1 MQLVLCNNR
10 ILTYGENFISLAGIV
25 INTETGKKYEN
36 ATIAECDCIPSDI
49 KDVGYEYHAGTFV
62 PCAPYGK
69 GSRNGNIP
77 VVCNED
83 CKAVKDSGIPFSQV
97 GEIFEIPYT
106 GNNESSLT
114 LPYDFPK
121 TPRIIY
127 LSGNGITGVV
137 FVASGIGYYADNNL
151 TALSSTTTFVHI
163 PLKVRM
169 NGTKAVISTDS
180 GTLTAHN
187 KSGTNYIAIVIC

>member
-1 MQLVLCNNR
+1 MQLVLCSNR
-10 ILTYGENFISLAGIV
+10 VLTYGENFISLAGVV

-36 ATIAECDCIPSDI
+36 ATIAECESLPNDI
-49 KDVGYEYHAGTFV
+49 DSVGYEYHAGTFV

-97 GEIFEIPYT
+97 GELFEIPYT

-137 FVASGIGYYADNNL
+137 FVASGIGYFTEND
-151 TALSSTTTFVHI
+151 TKALSGTTTSV
-163 PLKVRM
+163 
-169 NGTKAVISTDS
+169 
-180 GTLTAHN
+180 
-187 KSGTNYIAIVIC
+187 